1 MAKGSDVRGLTA
13 EDSTQ
18 DAAIKI
24 LWTRFD
30 DMWAHHAA
38 VLKDFDADAVHDM
51 RVSSRRLRT
60 AMQTFRPCFARKSFK
75 VHSDR
80 IKTLADLLG
89 DVRDRDVLLDELK
102 GDLERLP
109 DDERGG
115 LEGLITE
122 LRSQRK
128 LHREALKLTIE
139 ELDGTAYDRT
149 FLSYLAWNM

>member
-13 EDSTQ
+13 EDITH

-30 DMWAHHAA
+30 DMWAYHEA
-38 VLKDFDADAVHDM
+38 VAKDFDADGVHDM

-75 VHSDR
+75 VHADR
-80 IKTLADLLG
+80 IKALADHLG
-89 DVRDRDVLLDELK
+89 EVRDRDVLLDELK
-102 GDLERLP
+102 GDLERLSE
-109 DDERGG
+109 DERSG
-115 LEGLITE
+115 LEGLIAE

-128 LHREALKLTIE
+128 VHREALKSAIE
-139 ELDGTAYDRT
+139 ELDGTAYDRA
-149 FLSYLAWNM
+149 FLSYLAWNS

>member
-13 EDSTQ
+13 EDITH

-30 DMWAHHAA
+30 DMWAYHEA
-38 VLKDFDADAVHDM
+38 VAKDFDADAVHDM

-75 VHSDR
+75 VHADR
-80 IKTLADLLG
+80 IKALADQLG

-109 DDERGG
+109 EDERNG
-115 LEGLITE
+115 LEGLIAE

-128 LHREALKLTIE
+128 VHREALKLTIE
-139 ELDGTAYDRT
+139 ELDGTAYDRA